1 MIDSTSLA
9 IAKPRRTRNAIA
21 ALGVVA
27 ILAGTATASA
37 PAADAADLPA
47 TVIDSASTAWSYS
60 DNDTDPAAGN
70 ADRLVWTKAAFND
83 SAWKSATGS
92 FGAKGGKLATFDGVT
107 PKNLL
112 TQYLPGTTDDV
123 RTFHFRSEF
132 TLTAAQIA
140 DTASLKGSVVY
151 DDALQIFVNGTLVSG
166 FVDDRVKAAP
176 EADRNLMYAG
186 NGGGAPVA
194 SDFVVPASAL
204 VAGENTVAVALYQ
217 DRVSSSDIYF
227 DMKSLAPVA
236 KDATVPV
243 PPTTATLSDL
253 ILTVG
258 ADETSRAIT
267 WYSDIDTAQVAQFAP
282 TSAVNGGVFPASA
295 VSVSA
300 TGAVTTSGEFNRK
313 AVMGGLKEN
322 TAYSYRVGNATNGW
336 SATKTFRTH
345 DFDGDYNF
353 LFFGDPQIGASGN
366 VTNDQ
371 AGWTDTLRLAEKTY
385 PDAEMLF
392 SAGDQVESAGS
403 EAQYAAYLA
412 PEQVTSIPT
421 APIIGNHDVGSKAY
435 EQHYSVPNNDATS
448 GAGSATS
455 SGGDYWYI
463 YKDVLFVVLNS
474 NNGDTAS
481 HNAFMTRVVAE
492 QGANVKW
499 KVLAFH
505 HSIYSV
511 ASHTNDSQIIALR
524 NALPTMISKLDFDLV
539 LQGHDH
545 SYTRSYLI
553 KDGVVANAAEQQAA
567 PVVEAKD
574 GEVLYVTA
582 NSASGSKYY
591 AVKAPNAPFAS
602 VINQENVRNYSN
614 IDVTDDSITVTTL
627 RSQQYQ
633 DKVVNTVVDKVTLER
648 ADVVAPVLTVPADSS
663 IATGA
668 AFNPLT
674 GVTAVDL
681 VDGEI
686 TSKVTVAGTV
696 DTTTAGVYTL
706 TYSVSDAAGNVSTAT
721 RTVTVLAPL
730 VQVTAPSI
738 SGSARVGATLT
749 ADDGTWSPAATSASF
764 QWLRNGQ
771 PIDGATSATYVT
783 VAADAGTAVTVRV
796 TASRSGAADGVATS
810 AAVNIAALVADPAA
824 PAAASPIAAVLAST
838 GVEVSGLI
846 GFAAVLLAL
855 GAALF
860 GARRVRLAR
869 RQN

>member
-1 MIDSTSLA
+1 VIDSTGLA
-9 IAKPRRTRNAIA
+9 TATPRRARNAIA

-47 TVIDSASTAWSYS
+47 TVIDSASTVWSYS

-70 ADRLVWTKAAFND
+70 ADRLVWTRPAFDD
-83 SAWKSATGS
+83 STWKSAAGS
-92 FGAKGGKLATFDGVT
+92 FGAKGGKLAAVGPHT
-107 PKNLL
+107 PKTLL
-112 TQYLPGTTDDV
+112 TQYKAGTVKDDV
-123 RTFHFRSEF
+123 RTFHFRSDF

-140 DTASLKGSVVY
+140 DIGTLEGSIVY
-151 DDALQIFVNGTLVSG
+151 DDAVQIFVNGTQVAG
-166 FVDDRVKAAP
+166 FVDDKVVAAP
-176 EADRNLMYAG
+176 AAEKNLMYAG
-186 NGGGAPVA
+186 ASGGDPA
-194 SDFVVPASAL
+194 SSAFSVPASAL

-217 DRVSSSDIYF
+217 DRIDSSDIYF
-227 DMKSLAPVA
+227 DMKSLAPVV
-236 KDATVPV
+236 KTV

-267 WYSDIDTAQVAQFAP
+267 WYSNIDTAQVAQFAP
-282 TSAVNGGVFPASA
+282 TSAVVGGVFPASA
-295 VSVSA
+295 VSVAA
-300 TGAVTTSGEFNRK
+300 TGAVTTSGEYNRK
-313 AVMGGLKEN
+313 AVMGGLAEN
-322 TAYSYRVGNATNGW
+322 TAYSYRVGNATSGW
-336 SATKTFRTH
+336 SATETFRTH

-353 LFFGDPQIGASGN
+353 LFFGDPQIGASGD
-366 VTNDQ
+366 VARDQ
-371 AGWTDTLRLAEKTY
+371 AGWTDTLRVAEQTY

-412 PEQVTSIPT
+412 PEQITSIPT
-421 APIIGNHDVGSKAY
+421 APVIGNHDVGSKAY

-511 ASHTNDSQIIALR
+511 ASHTNDTQIIALR
-524 NALPTMISKLDFDLV
+524 NALPTMISNLDFDLV

-627 RSQQYQ
+627 RSQAYQ

-648 ADVVAPVLTVPADSS
+648 ADAVAPVLSVPADST

-668 AFNPLT
+668 AFNPLA
-674 GVTAVDL
+674 GVTAVDA

-686 TSKVTVAGTV
+686 TSKVTVTGTV
-696 DTTTAGVYTL
+696 DTATAGVYTL
-706 TYSVSDAAGNVSTAT
+706 VYSVADAAGNTVSAT
-721 RTVTVLAPL
+721 RTVTVLAAL

-738 SGSARVGATLT
+738 SGAARVGSTLT
-749 ADDGTWSPAATSASF
+749 ADDGTFAPEATASVF

-771 PIDGATSATYVT
+771 PIDGATAANYTI
-783 VAADAGTAVTVRV
+783 VAADAGTALSVRV
-796 TASRSGAADGVATS
+796 TGSRLGSADGVATS
-810 AAVNIAALVADPAA
+810 AAVNVAALVAAPAA
-824 PAAASPIAAVLAST
+824 PATPAASPIAAVLAST
-838 GVEVSGLI
+838 GVEVSGI
-846 GFAAVLLAL
+846 VGFAAVLLAL

-860 GARRVRLAR
+860 AARRVQLSR
-869 RQN
+869 RN

>member
-1 MIDSTSLA
+1 VTNTTGPATAS
-9 IAKPRRTRNAIA
+9 PRRARNAIA

-37 PAADAADLPA
+37 PTAEAAALPA
-47 TVIDSASTAWSYS
+47 TVIDSATTAWSYS
-60 DNDTDPAAGN
+60 DNDTDPAAGD
-70 ADRLVWTKAAFND
+70 ADRLVWTKAAFDD

-112 TQYLPGTTDDV
+112 TQYTAGSTTNDV

-140 DTASLKGSVVY
+140 DVASLRGKVVY
-151 DDALQIFVNGTLVSG
+151 DDALQVFVNGTQVAG
-166 FVDDRVKAAP
+166 FVDGRVTAAP
-176 EADRNLMYAG
+176 EAERNLMYAG
-186 NGGGAPVA
+186 ESGGAPVG
-194 SDFVVPASAL
+194 SDFSVPASAL
-204 VAGENTVAVALYQ
+204 VAGENTIAVALYQ
-217 DRVSSSDIYF
+217 DRATSSDIYF
-227 DMKSLAPVA
+227 DMTSLAPV
-236 KDATVPV
+236 PLNE
-243 PPTTATLSDL
+243 PATLSDL

-258 ADETSRAIT
+258 ADETSRAVT
-267 WYSDIDTAQVAQFAP
+267 WYSNLDTAQTAQFAP
-282 TSAVNGGVFPASA
+282 TSAVVDGVFPATA
-295 VSVSA
+295 VSVAA
-300 TGAVTTSGEFNRK
+300 TGAVTTSGEYNRK
-313 AVMGGLKEN
+313 AVMGGLAEN

-336 SATKTFRTH
+336 SATKTFRTQ

-366 VTNDQ
+366 VANDQ

-392 SAGDQVESAGS
+392 SAGDQVEAAGS

-412 PEQVTSIPT
+412 PEQITSIPT

-435 EQHYSVPNNDATS
+435 EQHYSVPNNDPASGAATS
-448 GAGSATS
+448 GSS

-492 QGANVKW
+492 QGANAKW

-511 ASHTNDSQIIALR
+511 ASHTNDAQIIALR
-524 NALPTMISKLDFDLV
+524 NALPTMISNLDFDLV

-591 AVKAPNAPFAS
+591 SVQAPNAPFAS

-648 ADVVAPVLTVPADSS
+648 ADAVAPVLAVPADSTV
-663 IATGA
+663 ATGA
-668 AFNPLT
+668 AFDPLT
-674 GVTAVDL
+674 GVTAVDA

-686 TSKVTVAGTV
+686 TSKVTVTGTV
-696 DTTTAGVYTL
+696 DTTTAGVYAL
-706 TYSVSDAAGNVSTAT
+706 VYSVSDAAGNVSTAT
-721 RTVTVLAPL
+721 RTVTVLAAL
-730 VQVTAPSI
+730 VQVTAPSV
-738 SGSARVGATLT
+738 SGAARVGATLT
-749 ADDGTWSPAATSASF
+749 ADDGTWSPAATSAAF

-771 PIDGATSATYVT
+771 PIAGATSATYVT
-783 VAADAGTAVTVRV
+783 VAADAGAAVSVRV
-796 TASRSGAADGVATS
+796 TASRPGAADGVATS
-810 AAVNIAALVADPAA
+810 AAVNVAALAADPAA
-824 PAAASPIAAVLAST
+824 QPAAPAASPIAAVLAST

-846 GFAAVLLAL
+846 GFAAALLAL
-855 GAALF
+855 GAALV
-860 GARRVRLAR
+860 GARRARPAR
-869 RQN
+869 RQG